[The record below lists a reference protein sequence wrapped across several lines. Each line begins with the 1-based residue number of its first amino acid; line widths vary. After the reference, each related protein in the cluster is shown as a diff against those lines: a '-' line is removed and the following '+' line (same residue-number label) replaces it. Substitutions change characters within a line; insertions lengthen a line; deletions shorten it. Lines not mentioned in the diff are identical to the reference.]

1 VRHRIESSLSS
12 QIALAE
18 LTAFFAGLALVLA
31 CIGLYGLMSY
41 TVASRTREIGVR
53 IALGA
58 QRGDMLR
65 LVLGEGMLLV
75 ALGVAVGIPVALAS
89 SRALQSFL
97 FQIKS
102 SDPMLLLAVTL
113 LLCGVAAFAALVPAR
128 RATKIDPMVALRYE

>member
-1 VRHRIESSLSS
+1 
-12 QIALAE
+12 
-18 LTAFFAGLALVLA
+18 
-31 CIGLYGLMSY
+31 MSY